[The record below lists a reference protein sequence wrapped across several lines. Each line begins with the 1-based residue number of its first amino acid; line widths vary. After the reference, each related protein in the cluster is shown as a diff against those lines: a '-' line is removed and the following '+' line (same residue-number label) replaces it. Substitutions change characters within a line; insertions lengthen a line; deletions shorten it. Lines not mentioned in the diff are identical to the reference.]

1 MVNKFFGVLV
11 LLALQQNVWA
21 QSGPAAG
28 YQELP
33 DPRPVNK
40 ASWEAVKGNQLHVAF
55 GSADIRYE
63 KRNAPD
69 PNSLTSSWSTK
80 AWKGE
85 RVHTQFLLWTANP
98 LTDVSIEAGALQG
111 GKGAIIPASAVTTGF
126 VRYVMTDELNKDG
139 SGCGYRKPENF
150 DSSLVADGIDIQRK
164 MNIAANNTQPVWL
177 SIQVPAGTTPGLY
190 KGLVKI
196 KNGNTISS
204 LPYEIQVVN
213 HTLPAPKDWKFHL
226 DLWQSPDAV
235 ARMYGVKPWSEAHFK
250 AMKPY
255 MQMLAAAG
263 QKCIT
268 TTIIYDPW
276 NSQTEDVYGSMVKW
290 TKKKDGSWAF
300 DYTVFD
306 KWVQFMMDLGIKKE
320 INCYSMIPWNLKFYY
335 YDETKGKDTLLIA
348 KPGSP
353 EYAAHWQP
361 MLNDF
366 VKHLKAKGWFDITT
380 IAMDERPMA
389 DMQEALALIRKAD
402 KNFRLSLAGSY
413 HAPLDKDIYDFCV
426 ASKEPFPDEVL
437 KERVKKGWPTT
448 FYTCCTEGFPNTF
461 TFSPP
466 AEATFMG
473 WHAAYKGYTGYLRWA
488 YNCWV
493 KRPLQDS
500 RFRAWAA
507 GDTYFV
513 YPGPRSSIRFER
525 LVEGVQDYEKIRI
538 LREEYTRTHNTE
550 GLAKLEKMLSPFDI
564 NALKTVPAADMLRG
578 AKQQLSE
585 L

>member
-1 MVNKFFGVLV
+1 MVNKFFGMLV

-21 QSGPAAG
+21 QSIPSAD

-40 ASWEAVKGNQLHVAF
+40 ASWDPVKDSRLHAAF
-55 GSADIRYE
+55 GSVDIRYE

-69 PNSLTSSWSTK
+69 YNALAQTWRTK

-85 RVHTQFLLWTANP
+85 RVHTQVVIWTTRP
-98 LTDVSIEAGALQG
+98 LTAVNIINGPL
-111 GKGAIIPASAVTTGF
+111 KGAGNASIPASAVTTGF

-150 DSSLVADGIDIQRK
+150 DSSLVADGIDIINKRD
-164 MNIAANNTQPVWL
+164 IAANTTQPVWL
-177 SIQVPAGTTPGLY
+177 SIQVPQGTPAGLY
-190 KGLVKI
+190 KGAVIVKTG
-196 KNGNTISS
+196 KETTS
-204 LPYEIQVVN
+204 LPYEIEVVN
-213 HTLPAPKDWKFHL
+213 HTLPAAKDWKFHL

-235 ARMYGVKPWSEAHFK
+235 ARMYNVKPWSAAHFA

-255 MQMLAAAG
+255 MKMLADAG

-290 TKKKDGSWAF
+290 TKKKDGSWAY
-300 DYTVFD
+300 DYSIFD
-306 KWVQFMMDLGIKKE
+306 KWVQFMTDLGISKE

-335 YDETKGKDTLLIA
+335 YDEASGKDTLLIA

-353 EYAAHWQP
+353 EYTAHWQP
-361 MLNDF
+361 MLVDF
-366 VKHLKAKGWFDITT
+366 VKHLKAKGWFNKTT

-389 DMQEALALIRKAD
+389 DMQEALTLIRKAD
-402 KNFRLSLAGSY
+402 KDFKVSLAGSY
-413 HAPLDKDIYDFCV
+413 HAPIEPELYDFCV

-437 KERVKKGWPTT
+437 KARVAKGLPTT

-461 TFSPP
+461 TFSPS
-466 AEATFMG
+466 AEAAYMG
-473 WHAAYKGYTGYLRWA
+473 WHAAAKGYTGYLRWA

-525 LVEGVQDYEKIRI
+525 LVEGIQDYEKMRI
-538 LREEYTRTHNTE
+538 LSAENTA
-550 GLAKLEKMLSPFDI
+550 GTAAKLETLLQPFKDI
-564 NALKTVPAADMLRG
+564 NALKTIPAADLLKDAR
-578 AKQQLSE
+578 AVLNT